1 MMSIASLHA
10 RKMNKRLN
18 RVGHVFQDRYQAIPV
33 KDDEYLLELC
43 YYIHQNPVKAK
54 MVKSVDDYPW
64 SSHHC
69 YLNNQSFS
77 WLSVSFFQSI
87 LAKKYINSQNL
98 YASFIQQQAEC
109 EIKTSLLQVDE
120 AGNIRI
126 MDSVNEQARKS
137 PDRNLSLISINEIV
151 AEVCNYLNINGTLIA
166 SASFQR
172 DVVFARCLIAYL
184 AHYSAGFTLRHI
196 AEIFRLMPDSVSKTM
211 HKHAVMAKFKTAEK
225 NIAYRLKIKQSDK
238 LCNM

>member
-1 MMSIASLHA
+1 MNISSSHA

-33 KDDEYLLELC
+33 KDDEYFLELC

-69 YLNNQSFS
+69 YLGNKSFP
-77 WLSVSFFQSI
+77 WLSVSFLQSI
-87 LAKKYINSQNL
+87 LAKKFLNSQNL
-98 YASFIQQQAEC
+98 YADFIQQRANC
-109 EIKTSLLQVDE
+109 EIKTSLLQVDDK
-120 AGNIRI
+120 GNIRI
-126 MDSVNEQARKS
+126 MGSVNEQARKS
-137 PDRNLSLISINEIV
+137 PDRNLSLISINEIITE
-151 AEVCNYLNINGTLIA
+151 ACNYLAIDETLIA

-172 DVVFARCLIAYL
+172 NVVFARSLIAYI

-225 NIAYRLKIKQSDK
+225 NIAYRLKIKQSEK
-238 LCNM
+238 LYHM